1 MSANPARVAIGV
13 DLGGTNI
20 RSAIVTLEG
29 IITARNRIATPL
41 RDGQFPPPAGLVEAI
56 ADCVH
61 PLLDTPGIAGIGVG
75 SGGQFN
81 PETGVMLGIN
91 TDHPDF
97 VNQPIATMLSERL
110 SCPVYIDNDVKAAA
124 FAELRCGA
132 GRGYQNIICAA
143 VGTFVGGAL
152 ILDGRVVNGANG
164 LAGHLGQLV
173 DYGTGV
179 YLEDV
184 AGGVPLGKRAI
195 KHGLL
200 QPGQTAEDLFKQART
215 GHTPSQQFI
224 HNTGRALG
232 YALAGLAHFIQPDV
246 ILIGGSVGLQPEY
259 LEAINA
265 GLQEKLLTNW
275 RSIRALPMQLGTDA
289 GQIGAGLRVFEELPG

>member
-20 RSAIVTLEG
+20 RAAVITPEG
-29 IITARNRIATPL
+29 VITARNRIATPL
-41 RDGQFPPPAGLVEAI
+41 RDGQLAPPLALVEAI
-56 ADCVH
+56 ADCVR
-61 PLLDTPGIAGIGVG
+61 PLLDTPGIVGIGVG

-81 PETGVMLGIN
+81 PETGMMLGIN

-97 VNQPIATMLSERL
+97 INQPVAVMLAERL
-110 SCPVYIDNDVKAAA
+110 SHPVYIDNDVKAAA

-132 GRGYQNIICAA
+132 GRGFRHIICAA

-152 ILDGRVVNGANG
+152 ILDGQVVNGANG

-173 DYGTGV
+173 DYQTGM
-179 YLEDV
+179 YLEDI
-184 AGGVPLGKRAI
+184 AGGVPLSRRATAA
-195 KHGLL
+195 GLL
-200 QPGQTAEDLFKQART
+200 QPGQTTEDLFAQARA
-215 GHTPSQQFI
+215 GHVEARHFI
-224 HNTGRALG
+224 HETGLALG
-232 YALAGLAHFIQPDV
+232 YALAGLAHFIQPDI

-265 GLQEKLLTNW
+265 ALQEKLLTNW
-275 RSIRALPMQLGTDA
+275 QSIRALPMQLGTDA
-289 GQIGAGLRVFEELPG
+289 GQIGAGLRVFEERPG